1 MSLGVVGI
9 QAMSPNVAPWP
20 DTVVDSAFGF
30 SAVTHHRQYAV
41 DKQEAAQPTCIHV
54 MDT

>member
-9 QAMSPNVAPWP
+9 QAMSPTVVPRP

-30 SAVTHHRQYAV
+30 SAVTHPRQYAV
-41 DKQEAAQPTCIHV
+41 DKQEAAQPTCVHV